1 EREVFPTAGAC
12 PSTARLSPTIH
23 LSTNRASP
31 VNRCRSKMQPAPMFF
46 SGSINQSGAIEVV
59 TERLGRDTNYGKITE
74 AVERAEQSRAPVQR
88 LAGRMA
94 GYLVFFALAAGTPLA
109 ILGAIG
115 RAARFGAI
123 VEGGVHPHRSA
134 AWMPWF
140 STSLAR

>member
-1 EREVFPTAGAC
+1 
-12 PSTARLSPTIH
+12 
-23 LSTNRASP
+23 
-31 VNRCRSKMQPAPMFF
+31 MFF

-123 VEGGVHPHRSA
+123 VEGGVHPERSA
-134 AWMPWF
+134 ASIPWF
-140 STSLAR
+140 STRLAR